1 MSVMEEGKKDH
12 YYSILQC
19 VHISSYSFLA
29 DAQSK
34 FDEAA
39 EQTHCK
45 LRASDKLLASEKKI
59 KNLLKTD
66 HTDFLAQPTLVYFHF
81 NLTGTGNRQLH
92 TNSD

>member
-1 MSVMEEGKKDH
+1 MSVMEEGKKEH

-39 EQTHCK
+39 EQTYCK
-45 LRASDKLLASEKKI
+45 LRASDKLLASEKK
-59 KNLLKTD
+59 
-66 HTDFLAQPTLVYFHF
+66 
-81 NLTGTGNRQLH
+81 
-92 TNSD
+92 